1 MKKILDFLKNLLIF
15 MYVIVV
21 IFVTI
26 CLLSYNDYKVTVLGT
41 TSIIPITD
49 DNLKPDYTLGDL
61 LLVKRN
67 KLSEVKVGDKIF
79 FYRTKSGETSIY
91 FAEVTNTERV
101 TDKEYTYTV
110 EGDYRM
116 SSSTYIGKTSTATVI
131 PKAGRF
137 LSFIESKWGFLF
149 IVVFPTLIIFL
160 YTLYSVVLEVKEGDK
175 EEIGTKKKEKA
186 ENTNEK
192 ESIAKEKNE
201 ENKKEEKVPETVKE
215 VNNETVKVKQET
227 KNVSKEEAKEDTK
240 KEEIKIQEE
249 IKAQIEEKHE
259 EKKENIENASLKDE
273 SKEVKEHVI
282 EENKQEENRELKENI
297 KKENEEIKI
306 EQKEETKKAESELP
320 KMEIKQ
326 EAVQEKT
333 ESEVTPKVEKTEE
346 QRKRELIEA
355 KLKSMTEEEKK
366 ALLRA
371 KLNSMTEE
379 EKRAL
384 LEKKRKEKSGN

>member
-1 MKKILDFLKNLLIF
+1 MKKILNFVKNLLIF
-15 MYVIVV
+15 VYVIVV

-49 DNLKPDYTLGDL
+49 DNLKPDYALGDL
-61 LLVKRN
+61 LMVKRN
-67 KLSEVKVGDKIF
+67 KVSDVKVGDKIF
-79 FYRTKSGETSIY
+79 FYRTRTGETSIY

-110 EGDYRM
+110 EGDYRL

-131 PKAGRF
+131 PKVGKF

-149 IVVFPTLIIFL
+149 LVVFPTLIIFL
-160 YTLYSVVLEVKEGDK
+160 YTLYSVVLEVRDGDK
-175 EEIGTKKKEKA
+175 EEIENKSKVEEKREEKKEIIENKISEDKKEPA
-186 ENTNEK
+186 EESIIEEKEKHIEKKETAKLEENTEK
-192 ESIAKEKNE
+192 ENE
-201 ENKKEEKVPETVKE
+201 ENKENKIEVEESKKVETQLPKI
-215 VNNETVKVKQET
+215 ETEQELEKQP
-227 KNVSKEEAKEDTK
+227 K
-240 KEEIKIQEE
+240 
-249 IKAQIEEKHE
+249 IEEKSE
-259 EKKENIENASLKDE
+259 TDE
-273 SKEVKEHVI
+273 QSKVKEEPKLEEQSKIETTKI
-282 EENKQEENRELKENI
+282 EEELKTETTS
-297 KKENEEIKI
+297 KVEE
-306 EQKEETKKAESELP
+306 QPKAEVA
-320 KMEIKQ
+320 Q
-326 EAVQEKT
+326 
-333 ESEVTPKVEKTEE
+333 KTEE
-346 QRKRELIEA
+346 QRKKELIEA

>member
-15 MYVIVV
+15 IYVIVV

-49 DNLKPDYTLGDL
+49 DNLKPDYALGDL

-67 KLSEVKVGDKIF
+67 KLSDVRVGDKIF
-79 FYRTKSGETSIY
+79 FYRTRMGETSIY
-91 FAEVTNTERV
+91 FAKVTNTERV

-110 EGDYRM
+110 EGDYRL
-116 SSSTYIGKTSTATVI
+116 SSSTYIGKTSTATVV
-131 PKAGRF
+131 PKVGRF

-160 YTLYSVVLEVKEGDK
+160 YALYSVVLEIKEGDK
-175 EEIGTKKKEKA
+175 EEIEIKKENKT
-186 ENTNEK
+186 ENKEEK
-192 ESIAKEKNE
+192 VTKED
-201 ENKKEEKVPETVKE
+201 KKEEKE
-215 VNNETVKVKQET
+215 
-227 KNVSKEEAKEDTK
+227 TK
-240 KEEIKIQEE
+240 KETVEEKKVEEKEEVKENVKIEE
-249 IKAQIEEKHE
+249 NTTQAEEKHE
-259 EKKENIENASLKDE
+259 EKKEIEE
-273 SKEVKEHVI
+273 SKITK
-282 EENKQEENRELKENI
+282 EENKETNVEEKKENAKVEESI
-297 KKENEEIKI
+297 KKETEENKI
-306 EQKEETKKAESELP
+306 EQKEESKLPKAEV
-320 KMEIKQ
+320 KQ
-326 EAVQEKT
+326 E
-333 ESEVTPKVEKTEE
+333 PKVEVKAEVAPKTEE